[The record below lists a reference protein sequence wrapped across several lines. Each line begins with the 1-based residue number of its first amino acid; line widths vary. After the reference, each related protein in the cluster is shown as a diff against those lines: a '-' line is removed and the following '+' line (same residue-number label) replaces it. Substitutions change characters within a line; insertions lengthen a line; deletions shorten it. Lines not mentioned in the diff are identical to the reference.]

1 MAFRTNIEHHKGDI
15 GNNNKIIL
23 YNMHQK
29 DKLYIHVKKN
39 LYSYE
44 HIMKN
49 KKILYVY
56 RYID

>member
-1 MAFRTNIEHHKGDI
+1 
-15 GNNNKIIL
+15 
-23 YNMHQK
+23 MHQR
-29 DKLYIHVKKN
+29 DKLYIHVKKNN

-56 RYID
+56 MYIDWVYILIGESIMERI

>member
-1 MAFRTNIEHHKGDI
+1 
-15 GNNNKIIL
+15 
-23 YNMHQK
+23 MHQK

-49 KKILYVY
+49 KTFYMYTGI
-56 RYID
+56 